1 MHQTHAGFR
10 LTDADREAFRHIRDH
25 LLAEGVFRPTL
36 TDMVRWAL
44 KTASDTIQQRPQ
56 GKPEGD

>member
-1 MHQTHAGFR
+1 MDQRTITFR
-10 LTDADREAFRHIRDH
+10 LTDTDREAFRFIRDH
-25 LLAEGVFRPTL
+25 LLAGGVFRPTL

-44 KTASDTIQQRPQ
+44 KTATNTLQQHQQ